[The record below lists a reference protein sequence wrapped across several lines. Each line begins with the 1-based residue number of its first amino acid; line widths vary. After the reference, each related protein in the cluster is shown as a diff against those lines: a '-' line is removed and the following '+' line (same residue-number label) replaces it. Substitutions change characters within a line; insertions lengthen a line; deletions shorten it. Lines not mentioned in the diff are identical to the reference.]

1 MNEYQLD
8 IHSSYYDGKM
18 SFMHT
23 NQQKNVYID
32 YSHNKSVSEIDEL
45 RSVMV
50 IYLYWLY
57 SLNQSYKYET

>member
-18 SFMHT
+18 SFMNT
-23 NQQKNVYID
+23 NEQKNVYID

-50 IYLYWLY
+50 IYLY
-57 SLNQSYKYET
+57 